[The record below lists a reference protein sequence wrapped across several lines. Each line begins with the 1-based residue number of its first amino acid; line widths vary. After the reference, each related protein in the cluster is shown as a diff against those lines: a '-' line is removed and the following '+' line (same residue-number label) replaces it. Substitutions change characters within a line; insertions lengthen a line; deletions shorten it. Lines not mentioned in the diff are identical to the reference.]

1 MELVHY
7 LRVVRRRW
15 RTVAAIT
22 VVGLV
27 IGLASGL
34 LNSGAKTAG
43 VTFYLAK
50 HTLSGSEGSA
60 NLQRAAILCYD
71 GEVPKRAAEK
81 LGYESSQVL
90 AAKVTCEARPDV
102 NLLYIAATGTDPDE
116 SVLIAD
122 TFAAELTASLQREGE
137 AAKQETLD
145 TFDRQINEYETEYWA
160 LQAQASEARAAGDT
174 ARAQLL
180 ESRQAEISDK
190 ISEVRDKR
198 NAALAAPPPEAQDLT
213 TIQTAEALPI
223 SKAAFERLAE
233 ADPTQKTANGSVTG
247 AATRQSAIDVAISD
261 TGGMGM
267 PMRAAI
273 GTILGLLLGVVLV
286 LVLDRVDP
294 RIRTKAATEE
304 AFGWP
309 VIGEIPAFSR
319 RERAHTVL
327 IAADEPRSR
336 AAEAF
341 RVLRSALLFA
351 EASDA
356 APDDHPI
363 FARTPE
369 HDAAGSPADDAGG
382 APTDPG
388 TRGQVIMVTSPGPS
402 EGKTTTVAN
411 LAAILAETGRSVLV
425 VNCDFRRPRVHLHL
439 DGTDDPRQVVDTKV
453 PGVKLVTQVLDNP
466 HDANPAEVVAV
477 QRQVIR
483 NAREMFDVVL
493 LDTAPILTT
502 NDATEVLNIADQVVI
517 VAKAGKTHREAADRA
532 AELLERRGAPVVGAV
547 LVGATDIPTARY
559 YYYGGDEHRPEA
571 TDVTEPLDELLDPV
585 GAAATGDPF
594 GDLGAGDETSRRAGP
609 DRSPFDDAADLA
621 EDAPAPGAETNGT
634 TNGTTNGAAKVNG
647 TNGANGHDDAATA
660 GDDETADG
668 ADGAATPGPA
678 TGEAPA
684 PVAVGGDDQPG
695 HRRRRGRKGS
705 GADTAESPD
714 SP

>member
-22 VVGLV
+22 VVGLA

-34 LNSGAKTAG
+34 LNSGTKTAG

-50 HTLSGSEGSA
+50 HTLSGTEGA
-60 NLQRAAILCYD
+60 TNLQRAAILCYD
-71 GEVPKRAAEK
+71 GDVPKRAAEK

-90 AAKVTCEARPDV
+90 ASKVTCEARPDV

-116 SVLIAD
+116 SLLIAD
-122 TFAAELTASLQREGE
+122 TFATELTASLQREGE
-137 AAKQETLD
+137 ATKQAALD
-145 TFDRQINEYETEYWA
+145 TFDRQISEYETEYWS
-160 LQAQASEARAAGDT
+160 LQAEAAAAKEAGD
-174 ARAQLL
+174 APKADLL
-180 ESRQAEISDK
+180 ERRQAEISDK
-190 ISEVRDKR
+190 INGVRDQR
-198 NAALAAPPPEAQDLT
+198 NAALAAPAAKTQNLT
-213 TIQTAEALPI
+213 TIQTAEAVPI

-233 ADPTQKTANGSVTG
+233 AAPTQKTANGSVTG
-247 AATRQSAIDVAISD
+247 AATRQSQIDTAIAD

-273 GTILGLLLGVVLV
+273 GTIVGLILGIVLV
-286 LVLDRVDP
+286 LVLDRIDP
-294 RIRTKAATEE
+294 RLRTKAATEE

-309 VIGEIPAFSR
+309 VVGEIPAFSP
-319 RERAHTVL
+319 RERSHKVL

-351 EASDA
+351 DASDA
-356 APDDHPI
+356 SPDDHPI
-363 FARTPE
+363 FARTAGSDDTAATP
-369 HDAAGSPADDAGG
+369 DAAPA
-382 APTDPG
+382 P
-388 TRGQVIMVTSPGPS
+388 RGQVIMVTSPGPS

-439 DGTDDPRQVVDTKV
+439 DGTDDPRSVVDTKV

-559 YYYGGDEHRPEA
+559 YYYGSDERRSTDTDGDPA
-571 TDVTEPLDELLDPV
+571 LDELLDPS
-585 GAAATGDPF
+585 GTAATPNPFSDLAPSGTHRDAAKTKTDTAEPADVNIADRGSPTADDLVPDPADTTESTAA
-594 GDLGAGDETSRRAGP
+594 GRPSKANGNGAGHSAGNGKGNGNGHG
-609 DRSPFDDAADLA
+609 DAADDTRGDESDVVAAA
-621 EDAPAPGAETNGT
+621 EPTGAVT
-634 TNGTTNGAAKVNG
+634 
-647 TNGANGHDDAATA
+647 
-660 GDDETADG
+660 GDDSARG
-668 ADGAATPGPA
+668 
-678 TGEAPA
+678 
-684 PVAVGGDDQPG
+684 
-695 HRRRRGRKGS
+695 RRRGSKRSGS
-705 GADTAESPD
+705 DTPESP
-714 SP
+714 SAP